1 MLQLGQRGYDFFR
14 DIHPATS
21 PISRLWRHT
30 LCLKTRR
37 VTQRLLCPRAAEF
50 PAINPAVSGAPL
62 RSCTCRKG
70 VVYFQGWSCV
80 LQAWCRRLDTM

>member
-1 MLQLGQRGYDFFR
+1 MPVQLGQKGYDFFR

-30 LCLKTRR
+30 ICLKTRR

-50 PAINPAVSGAPL
+50 PAINPAISGAWLHLALPP
-62 RSCTCRKG
+62 
-70 VVYFQGWSCV
+70 
-80 LQAWCRRLDTM
+80 